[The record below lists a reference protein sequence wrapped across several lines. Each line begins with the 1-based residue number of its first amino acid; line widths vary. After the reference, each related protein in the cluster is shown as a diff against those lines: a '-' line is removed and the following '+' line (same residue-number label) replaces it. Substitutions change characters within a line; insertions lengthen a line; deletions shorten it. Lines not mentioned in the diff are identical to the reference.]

1 MKIINTPENRIAIL
15 QYLEQVDEDTFIDEF
30 VIPLFRSQGYYL
42 FRINDHGPGEHGK
55 DLIFYKHI
63 PVFYDNEYVVVQAKA
78 EKITTNNV
86 NQASEQIKRA
96 LKISFLPKSG
106 GGELQPHYAIFINA
120 RTHTNDGDYE
130 FQKLIKDI
138 PHIKIW
144 SQENVCEIIMRT
156 GICPETLKSKLSISE
171 DTSLSEEDRKVYNT
185 ILDGNPSEIDKLLDH
200 RLKFIKEHLGSLT
213 KSVIID
219 YIFDRWQ
226 MDRSWSGTV
235 KPMQWFD
242 RYFDF
247 FTEKHSEYLLE
258 IFQELT
264 SSTPSFEALPYTISV
279 VRKITPKL
287 LYPIEKEFIKY
298 CGERV
303 LSYPKKR
310 LDILIKKL
318 SEYSK
323 SKITKSTDLKKLM
336 ELVLDVYEAQQHHKA
351 DKKKLEE
358 RLYFK
363 LYPEEQKDR

>member
-15 QYLEQVDEDTFIDEF
+15 KYLERVDEDTFIDEF

-78 EKITTNNV
+78 EKITTSNV
-86 NQASEQIKRA
+86 NKASEQIKRA
-96 LKISFLPKSG
+96 LKISFLPRSG

-120 RTHTNDGDYE
+120 RNHSNDGDYE
-130 FQKLIKDI
+130 FQKLIKNI
-138 PHIKIW
+138 PHIKIL

-156 GICPETLKSKLSISE
+156 GICPETLRSQLSIS
-171 DTSLSEEDRKVYNT
+171 DQSPLSDEDRKVYNT

-200 RLKFIKEHLGSLT
+200 RLKFIKDHLSSLT

-258 IFQELT
+258 IFRELT
-264 SSTPSFEALPYTISV
+264 SSTPSFEALPYTTSV
-279 VRKITPKL
+279 VEKITPQL
-287 LYPIEKEFIKY
+287 LHPIEKEFITY

-303 LSYPKKR
+303 LSYPKER
-310 LDILIKKL
+310 LDILIEKLKK
-318 SEYSK
+318 YSK
-323 SKITKSTDLKKLM
+323 ASITKTNHLNKLM
-336 ELVLDVYEAQQHHKA
+336 KLILNVYEAQQQR
-351 DKKKLEE
+351 KKGRRKLEDK
-358 RLYFK
+358 LYFE
-363 LYPEEQKDR
+363 LYPEERNG